1 MNFKILIV
9 LACLAFAGIS
19 AGLYWNSSK
28 KFVSLAT
35 PPALSASTDRA
46 PANAT
51 QTTFNGSVGQAPQKP
66 LSLDA
71 AVKHWPRF
79 PELLRASQH
88 PGYFIERKSTDYWII
103 AIGDKQAVRFHRW
116 DMLRVWKTGL
126 IERVDV
132 ATGTWIPEY
141 RPGV

>member
-9 LACLAFAGIS
+9 LACLAFAGVS
-19 AGLYWNSSK
+19 AGLYWKSSK
-28 KFVSLAT
+28 KFVSLNT
-35 PPALSASTDRA
+35 PAALSANTDRT
-46 PANAT
+46 PANVT
-51 QTTFNGSVGQAPQKP
+51 QTTFNASAVQTSQKP

-79 PELLRASQH
+79 PELVRASQH
-88 PGYFIERKSTDYWII
+88 AGYFIERKSTDYWII
-103 AIGDKQAVRFHRW
+103 AIGDKQGAHFHRW
-116 DMLRVWKTGL
+116 EMLRVWKTGL